1 MTVPKTDKTSRT
13 SSDQTRAALI
23 DAGLRLF
30 GRKGFEGTPIRDI
43 AAEAKTNVASI
54 AYHFGGKD
62 GLRLA
67 CAQAV
72 ALRLRQVAG
81 QTILSSDAGG
91 DGEKALAIMET
102 ALTALVTFIA
112 ARPEARD
119 IAAFMMRE
127 MSDPGPALDQIYTN
141 LIHPVH
147 GALCRLWGTATG
159 TDPESPSTR
168 LAVFAMAGQIVYF
181 RIGRPVILKRMG
193 WHDIGPDEA
202 DQIVATVTGNLR
214 ALVAAGK
221 AGAK

>member
-1 MTVPKTDKTSRT
+1 MSVTEKTLRT
-13 SSDQTRAALI
+13 SSEQTRAALI
-23 DAGLRLF
+23 AAGLRLF
-30 GRKGFEGTPIRDI
+30 GRKGFEGTSIRELAGD
-43 AAEAKTNVASI
+43 AKTNVASI

-67 CAQAV
+67 CAEAV

-81 QTILSSDAGG
+81 QTILGSDDGG
-91 DGEKALAIMET
+91 DSDKALAVMET
-102 ALTALVTFIA
+102 ALSALVTFIA

-127 MSDPGPALDQIYTN
+127 MTDPGPALEHIYTQ

-147 GALCRLWGTATG
+147 SALCRLWGTATG
-159 TDPESPSTR
+159 SDPESPATR

-193 WHDIGPDEA
+193 WHDIGPAEA